1 MMVSISS
8 LSSFAG
14 MNVAPPRVVGQDAS
28 SGITAS
34 SSPPTYRAAEAGA
47 NLFSASISDSDRTAS
62 GLRKLLG
69 DELER
74 LFGALDRKTNP
85 DDAVTRALDTL
96 KDLLGKA
103 ADNASVSGFQIRIS
117 TVSQQL
123 RTTDVRGADVR
134 GADGGGTV
142 FSSISQLSIEVGL
155 VRDGKVAAGDVELL
169 SFEGKALSLTDDQKQ
184 TGIVN
189 GQFVLDD
196 PGTSVNTAQKMAADQ
211 ALERLKLVGDALAAF
226 RRGDLGPLQT
236 IENLFRSGT
245 LDAESVRALSSAR
258 DVTQSAVFPR
268 SFSLEV

>member
-1 MMVSISS
+1 MVSISS

-28 SGITAS
+28 SGITASSS

-74 LFGALDRKTNP
+74 LFGALGRKTNP

-123 RTTDVRGADVR
+123 RTTDVR